1 MSDLNLRHSE
11 IGDTHLLVQVN
22 GRSRAALGL
31 GLGQMIANSPN
42 FTLLDATLPD
52 VARLV
57 TAMVQARDAVERRS
71 WSHPQEPTGEEWWAE
86 VLADPRARKH
96 ERHTDLAV
104 KRLRPGA
111 GRTICRCT

>member
-1 MSDLNLRHSE
+1 LLHRTVALLGLREMSDLNLRHSE

-57 TAMVQARDAVERRS
+57 TAMVQARDAVERAG
-71 WSHPQEPTGEEWWAE
+71 P
-86 VLADPRARKH
+86 
-96 ERHTDLAV
+96 
-104 KRLRPGA
+104 
-111 GRTICRCT
+111 GRTRKSRRAKSGGPTCWPILALESASGAPT